1 MSRQLIPERG
11 IFLGLALCYV
21 LYLLPVLVVTGAT
34 DYDQTD
40 WVDGHWATLTAAND
54 IGGKFLSKWTVFAIS
69 YGYPTSLFLKLKC
82 LLMHT
87 NWWAWHGGTRL
98 PSKLV
103 SSRKGQSSAHQLQTA
118 GILTGTLVIVIFS
131 VADFNA
137 TNLSNCWMQIMQLHY
152 TYWWNL
158 ICRIREIAA
167 SW

>member
-40 WVDGHWATLTAAND
+40 WVDGHLATLTAAND
-54 IGGKFLSKWTVFAIS
+54 IGGEFLSKWTVFAIS

-87 NWWAWHGGTRL
+87 AYQLMGMAWRNEATFLASFFKKR
-98 PSKLV
+98 SK
-103 SSRKGQSSAHQLQTA
+103 
-118 GILTGTLVIVIFS
+118 FS
-131 VADFNA
+131 
-137 TNLSNCWMQIMQLHY
+137 TPTSNCRDFD
-152 TYWWNL
+152 WNT
-158 ICRIREIAA
+158 CHCYFQRC
-167 SW
+167 

>member
-40 WVDGHWATLTAAND
+40 WVDGHLAILTAAND
-54 IGGKFLSKWTVFAIS
+54 IGGEFLSKWTVFAIS

-87 NWWAWHGGTRL
+87 AYQLMGMAWRNEATF
-98 PSKLV
+98 LV
-103 SSRKGQSSAHQLQTA
+103 SSRKGQNSAHQLQTA

-137 TNLSNCWMQIMQLHY
+137 THLSNC
-152 TYWWNL
+152 
-158 ICRIREIAA
+158 
-167 SW
+167 